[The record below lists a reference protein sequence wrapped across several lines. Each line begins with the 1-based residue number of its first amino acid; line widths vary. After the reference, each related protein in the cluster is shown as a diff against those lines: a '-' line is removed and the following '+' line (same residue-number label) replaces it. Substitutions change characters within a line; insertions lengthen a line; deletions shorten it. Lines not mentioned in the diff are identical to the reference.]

1 MFLEIS
7 IIQKDERALT
17 ISLHMTSHG
26 MQKINRSRKKKSNI
40 CFNFLGIVYC
50 IEIYFYNLNL
60 QRKVYLFP
68 FE

>member
-26 MQKINRSRKKKSNI
+26 MQKINRSVKKIKYMFQFSR
-40 CFNFLGIVYC
+40 YC
-50 IEIYFYNLNL
+50 ILY
-60 QRKVYLFP
+60 
-68 FE
+68 